1 MIKIAFFDIDGTL
14 LKMGCKEPTDKT
26 VKALNSLHQNGIL
39 ICMATGRGYL
49 SIPKFKDITFD
60 VLLTFNGSYVMAG
73 EKIIFR
79 NPLNNNDKHQIIQN
93 LNKMNRAAAISNEH
107 FIVTNGTD
115 EHLEEYFKFGNETL
129 TIADNFDELCK
140 EDIYQIMCACRKE
153 EYAQIL
159 QGTENTQITAWWDK
173 AADIIPLNCGKGNA
187 VNAVLNYY
195 GLSKDEAIAFGDGR
209 NDIEGNSQYITVSYV
224 HFYDS
229 GKCSLCGMKSES
241 GSNYITYHHNW
252 FDHSDSRHARV
263 RTMSVHMYN
272 NYYDGNAKYGAGS
285 TMGSSLFIQNNYFR
299 NCKNPMLS
307 SNQGTDALG
316 EGTFSGENGGII
328 KAYGNVIVGAQ
339 KIIYANAVSETGD
352 SANAASF
359 DAYLAKSADEKVP
372 SSYKTLAGATSYDNF
387 DTTKDLGVKS
397 GSLNNAEDVPSVVTS
412 AKGAGSLGGGVISW
426 TFSDKDDSVYAIDKE
441 LKATVTNYK
450 NTDLVSVGGTNAKI
464 VSPDPTT
471 EETKATESTTK
482 TTQATTKETQT
493 TTKATQATTKST
505 ESATKTT

>member
-39 ICMATGRGYL
+39 LCMATGRGYL

-93 LNKMNRAAAISNEH
+93 LNKMDRAAAISNEH

-187 VNAVLNYY
+187 VNAVTEL
-195 GLSKDEAIAFGDGR
+195 I
-209 NDIEGNSQYITVSYV
+209 
-224 HFYDS
+224 
-229 GKCSLCGMKSES
+229 
-241 GSNYITYHHNW
+241 
-252 FDHSDSRHARV
+252 
-263 RTMSVHMYN
+263 
-272 NYYDGNAKYGAGS
+272 
-285 TMGSSLFIQNNYFR
+285 
-299 NCKNPMLS
+299 
-307 SNQGTDALG
+307 
-316 EGTFSGENGGII
+316 
-328 KAYGNVIVGAQ
+328 
-339 KIIYANAVSETGD
+339 
-352 SANAASF
+352 
-359 DAYLAKSADEKVP
+359 
-372 SSYKTLAGATSYDNF
+372 LAGALLVKNC
-387 DTTKDLGVKS
+387 LG
-397 GSLNNAEDVPSVVTS
+397 AMAVVVLLL
-412 AKGAGSLGGGVISW
+412 AGAGPVIHYGLLSLSFRFLGAVAQPV
-426 TFSDKDDSVYAIDKE
+426 SDKRIVGCLGTMGEGCALLLRIMLTAE
-441 LKATVTNYK
+441 ILCVLTFIVLMA
-450 NTDLVSVGGTNAKI
+450 SVGG
-464 VSPDPTT
+464 
-471 EETKATESTTK
+471 
-482 TTQATTKETQT
+482 
-493 TTKATQATTKST
+493 
-505 ESATKTT
+505 